1 MEDLNCVHE
10 GERIGFFKHH
20 YGNRVGWKRET
31 KEGGRGGD
39 WLASRA
45 RGLLGMRADRA
56 PSWNWKWRETGNRE
70 EESRG
75 LEGEV

>member
-1 MEDLNCVHE
+1 MEK
-10 GERIGFFKHH
+10 G
-20 YGNRVGWKRET
+20 T